1 MNVPLLDLKAQFAT
15 LRSELLP
22 AIETVF
28 ENQAF
33 ILGREVELLEKEI
46 AEYCGVPH
54 AIACA
59 SGSDALLLA
68 LMALDIKPGDEVI
81 TTPYTFF
88 ATAGS
93 ISRLGAIP
101 VFVDIEPHT
110 FNLDPT
116 QLEQKITPRTRAII
130 PVHLFGQCA
139 DMDVINQIACA
150 HDLPVIE
157 DAAQAIGAEWKGKRA
172 GSMGLIG
179 CFSFYPTKN
188 LGAAGDAGCLTTLDD
203 GLAARLRALRVHGET
218 TKYYHRY
225 VGFNSRLDAL
235 QAVVLRIKLRHLDAW
250 STARAQNAHH
260 YAELVAAHPGL
271 ADKVQLPTVLPDVRH
286 IFNQFVIRATNRD
299 ALRNFLKEQ
308 SIGTEVY
315 YPLSLHQQECFAD
328 LGYRTGDFPESERAA
343 LETLALPIY
352 PELTAEMRH
361 YVVENLVDF
370 YADMH

>member
-116 QLEQKITPRTRAII
+116 QLEQTITPRTRAII

-139 DMDVINQIACA
+139 DMDAINQIACA

-250 STARAQNAHH
+250 STARAQNARH
-260 YAELVAAHPGL
+260 YAELIAAHPGL
-271 ADKVQLPTVLPDVRH
+271 AGKTDLPTILPDVRH
-286 IFNQFVIRATNRD
+286 IFNQFVIRATSRD

-308 SIGTEVY
+308 GIGTEVY

-328 LGYRTGDFPESERAA
+328 LGYRRGDFPESERAA

-361 YVVENLVDF
+361 YVVENLANF
-370 YADMH
+370 YAEMH